1 MICQSCEVA
10 EGLPRPTTD
19 YPVAV
24 AEKPPVHVAIG
35 YRIPGQSSDMA
46 PVLCVDCAVGLA
58 LKAASQAGK
67 S

>member
-1 MICQSCEVA
+1 
-10 EGLPRPTTD
+10 LPRPTTD

-24 AEKPPVHVAIG
+24 AEKPPVYVAIG
-35 YRIPGQSSDMA
+35 YRIPGQSSDAA

-58 LKAASQAGK
+58 LKASSQAGK